1 VADDH
6 RAQLARL
13 RACGRELRAEFAF
26 VEGEYRA
33 GRLSLSEEVALLTDI
48 TREMTPLTPGAVR
61 RGARVAA
68 RRDAG
73 WATTGGVRTGS
84 SRKHP

>member
-6 RAQLARL
+6 RIHLARL
-13 RACGRELRAEFAF
+13 RERGRELRAEFAF

-33 GRLSLSEEVALLTDI
+33 GRLSLGEEAALLTDI
-48 TREMTPLTPGAVR
+48 TREMIALSRRLCAVVR
-61 RGARVAA
+61 ATSDVA

-73 WATTGGVRTGS
+73 
-84 SRKHP
+84 